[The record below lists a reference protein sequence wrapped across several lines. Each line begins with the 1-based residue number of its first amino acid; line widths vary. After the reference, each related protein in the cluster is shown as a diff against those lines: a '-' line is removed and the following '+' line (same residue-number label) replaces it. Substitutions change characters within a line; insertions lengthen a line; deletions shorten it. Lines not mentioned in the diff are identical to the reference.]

1 VIPPPNSPTPIE
13 RLRQGGIRPD
23 RSLGQNFLIDPNI
36 LDVIERTASLAQD
49 DVVLEV
55 GPGLGVLTER
65 LVARCRAVHS
75 VEMDR
80 RLAGL
85 LTDEFGGRPGFQLH
99 QGDAMRVRFDRL
111 QPPPNKFVSNLPYNV
126 AAPLVM
132 KSFAELPSVSLWC
145 LMVQKEIA
153 DRLFAAP
160 GSSAY
165 GGVSVMAQ
173 LMARKLSAR
182 PISAKVF
189 YPQPRVRSSL
199 LAFERSAEGA
209 RLSGKSFIALK
220 ELVYAAFS
228 HRRKMLVN
236 SLAEADP
243 PPAALMKLGAAE
255 SRRLVEAALSEMGL
269 PANLRAQDLT
279 PPQFLHLAKQ
289 INRGHP
295 PISLLNP

>member
-1 VIPPPNSPTPIE
+1 MIPPPNSPTPIE
-13 RLRQGGIRPD
+13 RLRQGGIKPD

-36 LDVIERTASLAQD
+36 LDVIERTAQLAED

-65 LVARCRAVHS
+65 LLARCQEVHS

-85 LTDEFGGRPGFQLH
+85 LADEFGSSPGFQLH
-99 QGDAMRVRFDRL
+99 LGDAMRVRFDRL
-111 QPPPNKFVSNLPYNV
+111 QPPPTKFVSNLPYNV
-126 AAPLVM
+126 AVPLVM

-153 DRLFAAP
+153 DRLFAVP

-165 GGVSVMAQ
+165 GGASVMAQ

-209 RLSGKSFIALK
+209 RLGGKGFAALK

-228 HRRKMLVN
+228 HRRKMLIN

-243 PPAALMKLGAAE
+243 APAALTHRGAAE

-269 PANLRAQDLT
+269 STNVRAQDLK
-279 PPQFLHLAKQ
+279 PPEFMRLAEL
-289 INRGHP
+289 
-295 PISLLNP
+295 IS